1 LLSLE
6 RLRCLSPGS
15 SPSRTNGRIVELD
28 GLRGFA
34 ALSVVFA
41 HYVGEAAGGFHH
53 LQIGWLGVNTFFVLS
68 GFLIGGIILDQSH
81 EAGFFRSFYFRR
93 VTRIFPIYFVVF
105 LSVIFLAHLTRG
117 HAWSDQP
124 FSAAIYATFT
134 TNFAHVS
141 QGLGSVWLRPTWTL
155 AVEEQFYFLLPLLI
169 VFTPRRHL
177 LSILAGLWVLALLCR
192 IMLMHINPTAAW
204 ELLPCRMDLLLAGV
218 ALAMVVRQ
226 YDLSKYL
233 LPLRLN
239 WAMCIVVMDVL
250 ALAGQDKFLLIVMG
264 SASSI
269 GIASFMLAAFYGA
282 PEGRY
287 VRAGWLRWFGQI
299 SYCLYLVHQP
309 VNGLLHGLLL
319 NESASVATLPAM
331 AVTGLSFGLSVAI
344 AAASWRWFE
353 KPILSWASAENKKFL
368 ERERL
373 AEPVPA

>member
-1 LLSLE
+1 LLSLGT
-6 RLRCLSPGS
+6 LRSLSPAK

-41 HYVGEAAGGFHH
+41 HYIGEAAGGLHH

-93 VTRIFPIYFVVF
+93 VTRIFPIYFLVF
-105 LSVIFLAHLTRG
+105 LSVIFLAYLTRG

-124 FSAAIYATFT
+124 FSAAVYATFT
-134 TNFAHVS
+134 TNFAHVF

-169 VFTPRRHL
+169 VFTPKRYL
-177 LSILAGLWVLALLCR
+177 LPVLAGLWLMALFCRVL
-192 IMLMHINPTAAW
+192 LMHINPTAAW

-218 ALAMVVRQ
+218 ALAIIVRR

-250 ALAGQDKFLLIVMG
+250 ALAGRDKLLLIVMG
-264 SASSI
+264 SASSV

-282 PEGRY
+282 PEARY
-287 VRAGWLRWFGQI
+287 VRARWLSWFGQI

-309 VNGLLHGLLL
+309 VNGLMHGLLL
-319 NESASVATLPAM
+319 NESARVATLPGI
-331 AVTGLSFGLSVAI
+331 AVTGLSFGISVAI
-344 AAASWRWFE
+344 AAGSWRWLE
-353 KPILSWASAENKKFL
+353 KPILTWASAENRRFL

-373 AEPVPA
+373 AAVAPA